1 VDEATRNLVA
11 NGIVTA
17 EQAERLRATMN
28 RAFPEAL
35 VTGYEP
41 LVAAMPNEPDD
52 RHVTA
57 AAVKSGAQ
65 VIVTSNLKHFQQLP
79 EGIEAQS
86 PDHFLCNL
94 FDLDRD
100 GIIALLRE
108 QASALKKPPITFE
121 KLLDGIAKTAPEFVA
136 AVRECLAR

>member
-1 VDEATRNLVA
+1 
-11 NGIVTA
+11 
-17 EQAERLRATMN
+17 MN

-136 AVRECLAR
+136 AVREYLAR